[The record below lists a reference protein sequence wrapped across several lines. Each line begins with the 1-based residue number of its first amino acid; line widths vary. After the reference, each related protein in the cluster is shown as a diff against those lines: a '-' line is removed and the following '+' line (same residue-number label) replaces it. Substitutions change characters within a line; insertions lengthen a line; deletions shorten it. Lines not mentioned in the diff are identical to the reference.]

1 MTRALQAKQIWDW
14 IQWRLPA
21 DVWMEAQQ
29 TLHPTQPVP
38 SDPTLAA
45 GLAELVNPSTTRA
58 RRIQLLQQ
66 LLTIIKNNESSK

>member
-14 IQWRLPA
+14 LQWRLPA

-29 TLHPTQPVP
+29 VLHPTQPVP
-38 SDPTLAA
+38 SDPVLVA
-45 GLAELVNPSTTRA
+45 GLAEILDPSTTRA
-58 RRIQLLQQ
+58 RRLQLLRQ

>member
-1 MTRALQAKQIWDW
+1 VTRALQAKQVWDW
-14 IQWRLPA
+14 LQWRLPA

-29 TLHPTQPVP
+29 VLTPTRPTP
-38 SDPTLAA
+38 SDPVLAA
-45 GLAELVNPSTTRA
+45 GLTEILAPETTQT